1 MNRKDATIYVDFTG
15 KLPIWSMDCMVAIF
29 IVYDWN
35 MNAIIATPVKNMK
48 EEKIVGCFKQNIEY
62 IIQRGFK
69 PVLKI
74 IDNVVSRAVQAYLEK
89 ENV

>member
-1 MNRKDATIYVDFTG
+1 
-15 KLPIWSMDCMVAIF
+15 MDGMVKIC
-29 IVYDWN
+29 ILYGWTT
-35 MNAIIATPVKNMK
+35 NAIIATTVKNMK
-48 EEKIVGCFKQNIEY
+48 EETIVGCFKQNIEY
-62 IIQRGFK
+62 ITKRGFK